1 MEQMLKIMFSDN
13 PNLPEELYTFCNSIP
28 NYVRAEREYLQIAR
42 QVADRLGYDLYNEF
56 EEKLN
61 DYMAQQLDACYLFGL
76 GLRRELAAG
85 LMRLVTGAP
94 GGIDFGYIGQVL
106 LLLGG
111 IYLLSAVFS
120 YLQGFL
126 MAAAV
131 LCDLYRQKRKIAA

>member
-1 MEQMLKIMFSDN
+1 MRVKRVYYMINKRGLYAFFGRANHEQMLKIMFSDN

-85 LMRLVTGAP
+85 LMLEE
-94 GGIDFGYIGQVL
+94 
-106 LLLGG
+106 
-111 IYLLSAVFS
+111 
-120 YLQGFL
+120 
-126 MAAAV
+126 
-131 LCDLYRQKRKIAA
+131 

>member
-28 NYVRAEREYLQIAR
+28 DYVRAEREYLQIAR

-76 GLRRELAAG
+76 GLRREQ
-85 LMRLVTGAP
+85 AP
-94 GGIDFGYIGQVL
+94 GL
-106 LLLGG
+106 KLEE
-111 IYLLSAVFS
+111 
-120 YLQGFL
+120 
-126 MAAAV
+126 
-131 LCDLYRQKRKIAA
+131 

>member
-1 MEQMLKIMFSDN
+1 MRVKRVYYMINKRVLYAFFGRANHGADVEN

-42 QVADRLGYDLYNEF
+42 LGADRLGYDLYNEF

-85 LMRLVTGAP
+85 LMLEE
-94 GGIDFGYIGQVL
+94 
-106 LLLGG
+106 
-111 IYLLSAVFS
+111 
-120 YLQGFL
+120 
-126 MAAAV
+126 
-131 LCDLYRQKRKIAA
+131 

>member
-76 GLRRELAAG
+76 GLRRELRPSTPTPAVRTRKSRMTAAS
-85 LMRLVTGAP
+85 LRR
-94 GGIDFGYIGQVL
+94 Y
-106 LLLGG
+106 
-111 IYLLSAVFS
+111 FS
-120 YLQGFL
+120 
-126 MAAAV
+126 
-131 LCDLYRQKRKIAA
+131 

>member
-61 DYMAQQLDACYLFGL
+61 DYRC
-76 GLRRELAAG
+76 
-85 LMRLVTGAP
+85 V
-94 GGIDFGYIGQVL
+94 
-106 LLLGG
+106 
-111 IYLLSAVFS
+111 
-120 YLQGFL
+120 
-126 MAAAV
+126 
-131 LCDLYRQKRKIAA
+131 

>member
-1 MEQMLKIMFSDN
+1 MEQMLKIMFSDT

-28 NYVRAEREYLQIAR
+28 DYVRAEREYLQIAR

-85 LMRLVTGAP
+85 LMLEE
-94 GGIDFGYIGQVL
+94 
-106 LLLGG
+106 
-111 IYLLSAVFS
+111 
-120 YLQGFL
+120 
-126 MAAAV
+126 
-131 LCDLYRQKRKIAA
+131 